1 MDLSAEARRL
11 LESSKYRI
19 FPGPSED
26 IFYFEDSS
34 LLGFVWIAP
43 NPELLV
49 KEWQRLQDSFL
60 GDKDLQ
66 LRKSKDKSWNAYSV
80 LLTELDVSG
89 KQAHALLKI
98 EEDFRGTRKIAK
110 VGLRTA
116 GQLMRALL
124 PLLAIQNLVE
134 LERDNSKER
143 LRSRLSRLD
152 PALLRAV
159 LEQEAPEEAGKMMVS
174 HYENSE
180 D

>member
-1 MDLSAEARRL
+1 MNLSAEARKL
-11 LESSKYRI
+11 LESSKYRTYA
-19 FPGPSED
+19 GASED

-43 NPELLV
+43 SPDMLV

-60 GDKDLQ
+60 REKDLQ
-66 LRKSKDKSWNAYSV
+66 LRNSKDKSWNAYSV
-80 LLTELDVSG
+80 LLTEPDAAGDQVR
-89 KQAHALLKI
+89 ALLKI

-110 VGLRTA
+110 AGLRTT
-116 GQLMRALL
+116 GQLMKALL

-134 LERDNSKER
+134 LERDESKER

-152 PALLRAV
+152 PALLEAL
-159 LEQEAPEEAGKMMVS
+159 LEQEKPEEAGKMMVS

>member
-1 MDLSAEARRL
+1 MNLSAEARRL
-11 LESSKYRI
+11 LESSRYRTYT
-19 FPGPSED
+19 GKSED

-43 NPELLV
+43 SPEALV

-60 GDKDLQ
+60 GEKDFQ

-80 LLTELDVSG
+80 LLTEPDVSDE
-89 KQAHALLKI
+89 QAHALLRI

-110 VGLRTA
+110 AGLRTS
-116 GQLMRALL
+116 GQLTKALL

-134 LERDNSKER
+134 LERDDSKER

-152 PALLRAV
+152 PALLEAV
-159 LEQEAPEEAGKMMVS
+159 VEQDKPEETGKMMVGY
-174 HYENSE
+174 YENSE

>member
-1 MDLSAEARRL
+1 MNLTVEARRL
-11 LESSKYRI
+11 LESSRYRTY
-19 FPGPSED
+19 PGATDD

-34 LLGFVWIAP
+34 LLGFVWIAS
-43 NPELLV
+43 NPQALA

-60 GDKDLQ
+60 AEKDLQ

-80 LLTELDVSG
+80 LLTEVDVTEE
-89 KQAHALLKI
+89 QAHALLRI

-110 VGLRTA
+110 AGVRTA

-134 LERDNSKER
+134 LERDDSKVR
-143 LRSRLSRLD
+143 LRSRLSHLD
-152 PALLRAV
+152 PGLLEAV
-159 LEQEAPEEAGKMMVS
+159 LEQEKPEEAGKMIVA
-174 HYENSE
+174 HYENSK